1 MNVRPC
7 LINGEAMLDI
17 EMTYENAGVR
27 RLSTPAPVLIG
38 RGAQCGLRISNW
50 RVGRLHARLLRE
62 DGNIVL
68 EDLGTLAGTI
78 VNGIRIV
85 RHTPVLPDDAI
96 LIGPCRLT
104 VRWVAP
110 DDVTLPHSVGV
121 APTRDKGDSIDD
133 DVEDDSPFGVPL
145 SKVTPITSTMLPTT
159 PSTRV
164 TPTSPTTANPPRP
177 PSPPSPPSPT
187 RSITSTSSTS
197 STSPSDTSN
206 TSNAPNTPLTPI
218 TWITPSPQ
226 PSLPPSPP
234 QFTTPPTTPSSTSL
248 SPTPNSPSTT
258 TTMTPLRAQ
267 ARRRLHAALLDALDL
282 RRRDV
287 AGMSDETLRAEA
299 ERLLIQIVASD
310 FDLPNEVDRKA
321 LCAEVLDEAVGL
333 GPLEPL
339 LAAPDITEIMVN
351 RYDEIFVERAGR
363 LWRHPAAFTSEQSVR
378 WVIER
383 IVIPLG
389 RRIDES
395 SPMVDARL
403 PDGSR
408 VHAIIPP
415 VAMKGA
421 SLTIRKFPQRRPHM
435 ADLIAAASLS
445 QAMAQFLALCV
456 RMRKNLVVS
465 GGTGSGKT
473 TLLNIL
479 SNEIPE
485 GERVVTIED
494 AAELRLN
501 HDHLV
506 ALEARPANQEGRGQI
521 AIREL
526 VRNALRMRP
535 DRIVVGECRG
545 AEAFDMLTAMNT
557 GHEGS
562 LTTLHANS
570 PRDGLARL
578 ESMILMAGL
587 DLPLSAVREQIAAS
601 VDVVVQQA
609 RLADGRRV
617 VTSIVEV
624 AGMESG
630 RIQLQPL
637 FRFDRSAGFS
647 GCGALPGFLQ
657 DWVDEGVSLDAAWFS
672 ETMPI
677 SRLEPGSVTRGSP

>member
-1 MNVRPC
+1 
-7 LINGEAMLDI
+7 MLDI
-17 EMTYENAGVR
+17 EMTFEDSGVR
-27 RLSTPAPVLIG
+27 RQIAPTPVLIG
-38 RGAQCGLRISNW
+38 RGAQCGLRIVNW
-50 RVGRLHARLLRE
+50 RVGRQHARLLRQE
-62 DGNIVL
+62 DDIVL
-68 EDLGTLAGTI
+68 EDLGTLAGTL
-78 VNGIRIV
+78 VNGARVV
-85 RHTPVLPDDAI
+85 RHAPVLPDDDI
-96 LIGPCRLT
+96 LIGPCRLR

-110 DDVTLPHSVGV
+110 DDAAPAQAFAVAV
-121 APTRDKGDSIDD
+121 APASSDAAVVAPAETAAPS
-133 DVEDDSPFGVPL
+133 
-145 SKVTPITSTMLPTT
+145 MATT
-159 PSTRV
+159 P
-164 TPTSPTTANPPRP
+164 
-177 PSPPSPPSPT
+177 
-187 RSITSTSSTS
+187 
-197 STSPSDTSN
+197 
-206 TSNAPNTPLTPI
+206 
-218 TWITPSPQ
+218 
-226 PSLPPSPP
+226 LPPIAP
-234 QFTTPPTTPSSTSL
+234 Q
-248 SPTPNSPSTT
+248 
-258 TTMTPLRAQ
+258 RVQ

-287 AGMSDETLRAEA
+287 AGMSDGTLRAEA
-299 ERLLIQIVASD
+299 ERLLTHIVASD
-310 FDLPNEVDRKA
+310 VDLPDDAAKQA
-321 LCAEVLDEAVGL
+321 LCREVLDEAVGL

-351 RYDEIFVERAGR
+351 RYDEIYVERAGR
-363 LWRHPAAFTSEQSVR
+363 LWRHSATFTSEQSVR

-383 IVIPLG
+383 IVTPLG

-421 SLTIRKFPQRRPHM
+421 SLTIRKFPQRRPQM
-435 ADLIAAASLS
+435 SDLIAAASLS
-445 QAMAQFLALCV
+445 EAMARFLALCV

-479 SNEIPE
+479 SNEIPD
-485 GERVVTIED
+485 GERIVTIED

-506 ALEARPANQEGRGQI
+506 ALEARPANQEGRGHI

-570 PRDGLARL
+570 PRDALGRL

-587 DLPLSAVREQIAAS
+587 DLPLAAVREQIAAS
-601 VDVVVQQA
+601 VE
-609 RLADGRRV
+609 L
-617 VTSIVEV
+617 
-624 AGMESG
+624 
-630 RIQLQPL
+630 
-637 FRFDRSAGFS
+637 
-647 GCGALPGFLQ
+647 
-657 DWVDEGVSLDAAWFS
+657 
-672 ETMPI
+672 
-677 SRLEPGSVTRGSP
+677 

>member
-1 MNVRPC
+1 
-7 LINGEAMLDI
+7 MLDI
-17 EMTYENAGVR
+17 EMTFEDSGVR
-27 RLSTPAPVLIG
+27 RQIAPTPVLIG
-38 RGAQCGLRISNW
+38 RGAQCGLRIVNW
-50 RVGRLHARLLRE
+50 RVGRQHARLLRQE
-62 DGNIVL
+62 DDIVL
-68 EDLGTLAGTI
+68 EDLGTLAGTL
-78 VNGIRIV
+78 VNGARVV
-85 RHTPVLPDDAI
+85 RHAPVLPDDDI
-96 LIGPCRLT
+96 LIGPCRLR

-110 DDVTLPHSVGV
+110 DDAAPAQAFAVAV
-121 APTRDKGDSIDD
+121 APASSDAAVVAPAETAAPS
-133 DVEDDSPFGVPL
+133 
-145 SKVTPITSTMLPTT
+145 MATT
-159 PSTRV
+159 P
-164 TPTSPTTANPPRP
+164 
-177 PSPPSPPSPT
+177 
-187 RSITSTSSTS
+187 
-197 STSPSDTSN
+197 
-206 TSNAPNTPLTPI
+206 
-218 TWITPSPQ
+218 
-226 PSLPPSPP
+226 LPPIAP
-234 QFTTPPTTPSSTSL
+234 Q
-248 SPTPNSPSTT
+248 
-258 TTMTPLRAQ
+258 RVQ

-287 AGMSDETLRAEA
+287 AGMSDGTLRAEA
-299 ERLLIQIVASD
+299 ERLLTHIVASD
-310 FDLPNEVDRKA
+310 VDLPDDAAKQA
-321 LCAEVLDEAVGL
+321 LCREVLDEAVGL

-351 RYDEIFVERAGR
+351 RYDEIYVERAGR

-383 IVIPLG
+383 IVTPLG

-421 SLTIRKFPQRRPHM
+421 SLTIRKFPQRQPQM
-435 ADLIAAASLS
+435 SDLIAAASLS
-445 QAMAQFLALCV
+445 EAMARFLALCV

-479 SNEIPE
+479 SNEIPD
-485 GERVVTIED
+485 GERIVTIED

-506 ALEARPANQEGRGQI
+506 ALEARPANQEGRGHI

-570 PRDGLARL
+570 PRDALGRL

-587 DLPLSAVREQIAAS
+587 DLPLAAVREQIAAS
-601 VDVVVQQA
+601 VELVVQQA

-630 RIQLQPL
+630 RIQLQEL
-637 FRFDRSAGFS
+637 FRFDRTAGFK
-647 GCGALPGFLQ
+647 GCGALPGFSQ
-657 DWVDEGVSLDAAWFS
+657 GWADDGVSMDPAWFT
-672 ETMPI
+672 ETSTPKGAP
-677 SRLEPGSVTRGSP
+677 SFKSAPGLP

>member
-1 MNVRPC
+1 
-7 LINGEAMLDI
+7 
-17 EMTYENAGVR
+17 
-27 RLSTPAPVLIG
+27 
-38 RGAQCGLRISNW
+38 
-50 RVGRLHARLLRE
+50 
-62 DGNIVL
+62 
-68 EDLGTLAGTI
+68 
-78 VNGIRIV
+78 
-85 RHTPVLPDDAI
+85 
-96 LIGPCRLT
+96 
-104 VRWVAP
+104 
-110 DDVTLPHSVGV
+110 
-121 APTRDKGDSIDD
+121 
-133 DVEDDSPFGVPL
+133 
-145 SKVTPITSTMLPTT
+145 
-159 PSTRV
+159 
-164 TPTSPTTANPPRP
+164 
-177 PSPPSPPSPT
+177 
-187 RSITSTSSTS
+187 
-197 STSPSDTSN
+197 
-206 TSNAPNTPLTPI
+206 
-218 TWITPSPQ
+218 
-226 PSLPPSPP
+226 
-234 QFTTPPTTPSSTSL
+234 
-248 SPTPNSPSTT
+248 
-258 TTMTPLRAQ
+258 MTPLRAQ

-421 SLTIRKFPQRRPHM
+421 SLTIRKFPQRRPQM

-445 QAMAQFLALCV
+445 EAMAQFLALCV

-570 PRDGLARL
+570 PRDALARL

-637 FRFDRSAGFS
+637 FRCDRSAGFS

-677 SRLEPGSVTRGSP
+677 SRPEHGSVIRGAP

>member
-1 MNVRPC
+1 
-7 LINGEAMLDI
+7 MLNI
-17 EMTYENAGVR
+17 ELTLELTFEDAAQQQLTLR
-27 RLSTPAPVLIG
+27 APVLIG
-38 RGAQCGLRISNW
+38 RGVQCGLRIPTW
-50 RVGRLHARLLRE
+50 RVGRQHARLLCE
-62 DGNIVL
+62 ADQIVL
-68 EDLGTLAGTI
+68 EDLGTLAGTM
-78 VNGIRIV
+78 VNGVRIV
-85 RHTPVLPDDAI
+85 RHAPVQPQDEI
-96 LIGPCRLT
+96 LIGPCRLR
-104 VRWVAP
+104 VSMPKAEAASPLEGVDAVSSDPVQPEIRSMGDDRGIAP
-110 DDVTLPHSVGV
+110 PVVPPC
-121 APTRDKGDSIDD
+121 APRRLHD
-133 DVEDDSPFGVPL
+133 
-145 SKVTPITSTMLPTT
+145 
-159 PSTRV
+159 
-164 TPTSPTTANPPRP
+164 
-177 PSPPSPPSPT
+177 
-187 RSITSTSSTS
+187 
-197 STSPSDTSN
+197 
-206 TSNAPNTPLTPI
+206 
-218 TWITPSPQ
+218 
-226 PSLPPSPP
+226 
-234 QFTTPPTTPSSTSL
+234 
-248 SPTPNSPSTT
+248 
-258 TTMTPLRAQ
+258 
-267 ARRRLHAALLDALDL
+267 RRRLHAALLSALDL

-287 AGMSDETLRAEA
+287 AGMSDGMLRAEA
-299 ERLLIQIVASD
+299 ERLLVQIVATD
-310 FDLPNEVDRKA
+310 AELPPHADKAA
-321 LCAEVLDEAVGL
+321 LCREVLDEAVGL

-351 RYDEIFVERAGR
+351 RYDEIYVERAGR
-363 LWRHPAAFTSEQSVR
+363 LWREQAAFTSEQSVR

-383 IVIPLG
+383 IVTPLG

-421 SLTIRKFPQRRPHM
+421 SLTIRKFPQRRPQM
-435 ADLIAAASLS
+435 PDLIALGALS
-445 QAMAQFLALCV
+445 DAMSQFLALCV

-465 GGTGSGKT
+465 GGTGAGKT

-479 SNEIPE
+479 SNEIPD

-501 HDHLV
+501 HAHLV
-506 ALEARPANQEGRGQI
+506 ALEARPANQEGRGRI
-521 AIREL
+521 DIREL

-570 PRDGLARL
+570 PRDALARL

-587 DLPLSAVREQIAAS
+587 DLPLSAVREHIAAS

-630 RIQLQPL
+630 RIQLQDL
-637 FRFDRSAGFS
+637 FGFDRSHGFR
-647 GCGALPGFLQ
+647 GCGALPGFAR
-657 DWVDEGVSLDAAWFS
+657 DWADKGVSLDATWFS
-672 ETMPI
+672 D
-677 SRLEPGSVTRGSP
+677 LAGQAPGVATFAQGLP

>member
-1 MNVRPC
+1 
-7 LINGEAMLDI
+7 MLNI
-17 EMTYENAGVR
+17 ELTIELTFEDAAQQQLTLR
-27 RLSTPAPVLIG
+27 APVLIG
-38 RGAQCGLRISNW
+38 RGVQCGLRIPTW
-50 RVGRLHARLLRE
+50 RVGRQHARLLCE
-62 DGNIVL
+62 ADQIVL
-68 EDLGTLAGTI
+68 EDLGTLAGTM
-78 VNGIRIV
+78 VNGERIV
-85 RHTPVLPDDAI
+85 RYAPVQPQDEI
-96 LIGPCRLT
+96 LIGPCRLR
-104 VRWVAP
+104 VSMRKAE
-110 DDVTLPHSVGV
+110 
-121 APTRDKGDSIDD
+121 AA
-133 DVEDDSPFGVPL
+133 SPLEG
-145 SKVTPITSTMLPTT
+145 
-159 PSTRV
+159 
-164 TPTSPTTANPPRP
+164 ADAA
-177 PSPPSPPSPT
+177 
-187 RSITSTSSTS
+187 
-197 STSPSDTSN
+197 PSDPAQPEIRSMGDERG
-206 TSNAPNTPLTPI
+206 SAPPVVPSCTPHRLHD
-218 TWITPSPQ
+218 
-226 PSLPPSPP
+226 
-234 QFTTPPTTPSSTSL
+234 
-248 SPTPNSPSTT
+248 
-258 TTMTPLRAQ
+258 
-267 ARRRLHAALLDALDL
+267 RRRLHAALLSALDL

-287 AGMSDETLRAEA
+287 AGMSDGMLRAEA
-299 ERLLIQIVASD
+299 ERLLVQIVATD
-310 FDLPNEVDRKA
+310 AELPPHADKAA
-321 LCAEVLDEAVGL
+321 LCREVLDEAVGL

-351 RYDEIFVERAGR
+351 RYDEIYVERAGR
-363 LWRHPAAFTSEQSVR
+363 LWREQAAFTSEQSVR

-383 IVIPLG
+383 IVTPLG

-421 SLTIRKFPQRRPHM
+421 SLTIRKFPQRRPQM
-435 ADLIAAASLS
+435 PDLIALGALS
-445 QAMAQFLALCV
+445 DAMSQFLALCV

-465 GGTGSGKT
+465 GGTGAGKT

-479 SNEIPE
+479 SNEIPD

-501 HDHLV
+501 HAHLV
-506 ALEARPANQEGRGQI
+506 ALEARPANQEGRGRI
-521 AIREL
+521 DIREL

-570 PRDGLARL
+570 PRDALARL

-587 DLPLSAVREQIAAS
+587 DLPLSAVREHIAAS

-630 RIQLQPL
+630 RIQLQDL
-637 FRFDRSAGFS
+637 FGFDRSHGFR
-647 GCGALPGFLQ
+647 GCGALPGFVH
-657 DWVDEGVSLDAAWFS
+657 DWADKGVSLDATWFS
-672 ETMPI
+672 D
-677 SRLEPGSVTRGSP
+677 LAGQAPGVAPFAQGLP

>member
-1 MNVRPC
+1 
-7 LINGEAMLDI
+7 MLDI
-17 EMTYENAGVR
+17 EMTFEDSGVR
-27 RLSTPAPVLIG
+27 RQIAPTPVLIG
-38 RGAQCGLRISNW
+38 RGAQCGLRIVNW
-50 RVGRLHARLLRE
+50 RVGRQHARLLRQ
-62 DGNIVL
+62 DDDIVL
-68 EDLGTLAGTI
+68 EDLGTLAGTL
-78 VNGIRIV
+78 VNGARVV
-85 RHTPVLPDDAI
+85 RHAPVLPDDDI
-96 LIGPCRLT
+96 LIGPCRLR

-110 DDVTLPHSVGV
+110 DDAAPAQAFAVAV
-121 APTRDKGDSIDD
+121 APASSDAAVVAPAETAAPS
-133 DVEDDSPFGVPL
+133 
-145 SKVTPITSTMLPTT
+145 MATT
-159 PSTRV
+159 P
-164 TPTSPTTANPPRP
+164 
-177 PSPPSPPSPT
+177 
-187 RSITSTSSTS
+187 
-197 STSPSDTSN
+197 
-206 TSNAPNTPLTPI
+206 
-218 TWITPSPQ
+218 
-226 PSLPPSPP
+226 LPPIAP
-234 QFTTPPTTPSSTSL
+234 Q
-248 SPTPNSPSTT
+248 
-258 TTMTPLRAQ
+258 RVQ

-287 AGMSDETLRAEA
+287 AGMSDGTLRAEA
-299 ERLLIQIVASD
+299 ERLLTHIVASD
-310 FDLPNEVDRKA
+310 VDLPDDAAKQA
-321 LCAEVLDEAVGL
+321 LCREVLDEAVGL

-351 RYDEIFVERAGR
+351 RYDEIYVERAGR

-383 IVIPLG
+383 VVTPLG

-421 SLTIRKFPQRRPHM
+421 SLTIRKFPQRRPQM
-435 ADLIAAASLS
+435 SDLIAAASLS
-445 QAMAQFLALCV
+445 EAMARFLALCV
-456 RMRKNLVVS
+456 RMRKNVVVS

-479 SNEIPE
+479 SNEIPD

-506 ALEARPANQEGRGQI
+506 ALEARPANQEGRGHI

-570 PRDGLARL
+570 PRDALGRL

-587 DLPLSAVREQIAAS
+587 DLPLAAVREQIAAS
-601 VDVVVQQA
+601 VELVVQQA

-630 RIQLQPL
+630 RIQLQEL
-637 FRFDRSAGFS
+637 FRFDRTAGFK
-647 GCGALPGFLQ
+647 GCGALPGFSQ
-657 DWVDEGVSLDAAWFS
+657 GWADDGVSMDPAWFT
-672 ETMPI
+672 ETSTPKGAP
-677 SRLEPGSVTRGSP
+677 SFKSAPGLP